1 MSQLLREARL
11 GTSHSHPDFGILA
24 SKETRRSQSPVKLP
38 GKARRVA
45 QVSTRPCW
53 VSRAVGGHREVGV
66 LGP

>member
-38 GKARRVA
+38 GKAQRV
-45 QVSTRPCW
+45 RPRCPP
-53 VSRAVGGHREVGV
+53 
-66 LGP
+66 GPAGCRGLWEATGK